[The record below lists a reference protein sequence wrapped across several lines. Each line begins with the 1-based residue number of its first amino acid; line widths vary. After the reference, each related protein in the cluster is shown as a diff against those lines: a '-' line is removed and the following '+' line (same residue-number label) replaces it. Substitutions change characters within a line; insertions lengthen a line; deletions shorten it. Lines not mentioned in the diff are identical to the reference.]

1 MQNKRK
7 LTEDEKIK
15 RDAIVKAMIGSNKRG
30 LVQRYG
36 KNAEKIAYDR
46 ANKIVAQQS
55 ESMNTKLKELVRK
68 SLANEEAEFSK
79 KHDDNPA
86 LKGKQKDLPDKLQK
100 AIINKSG
107 NLDEGFL
114 DRVKAK
120 VKGASTFVGTGLSNV
135 GKAFM
140 GKELKDPKLAAGMAK
155 LGQKAKT
162 LEKGLNDVI
171 NDVNIL
177 FPPTKLKEVP
187 QLEKIISYYGSL
199 LNQAKKINAE
209 IAKGDLSSLE
219 KSSSTISTT
228 PATKP
233 APSTAPA
240 KSAPSTAPAKS
251 KTTKSKAPEL
261 KTKSGSYVKDGV
273 AYNKDGKKLTGNVA
287 KQVIAA
293 IDKMK
298 KSVAEYIIASKH
310 GIVNEDLD
318 LGHEDNE
325 PHMLKADLYRIGK
338 YAMELYKMV
347 GQFEGKQEVDFPHWW
362 QAKIIQAKSCLV
374 SAKHYLDFEI
384 KEPQIDAMVD
394 VASEEG
400 AIDEKLKPSMGAGAY
415 VDDFRKSDAPQFK
428 GKSKA
433 KKNKMAVAA
442 YLSAKDKIKE
452 AILAKLQESKGEY
465 AKIEKQIADLKSKGK
480 NAGDAEMQKL
490 IKRRAELEKSKK

>member
-177 FPPTKLKEVP
+177 FPPTKLKEIP

-219 KSSSTISTT
+219 KSSNTISTT
-228 PATKP
+228 PATK
-233 APSTAPA
+233 
-240 KSAPSTAPAKS
+240 SAPSTASTKS

-318 LGHEDNE
+318 LGHEDDE
-325 PHMLKADLYRIGK
+325 PHMIKGELYQIGK
-338 YAMELYKMV
+338 YAMIMYHLV
-347 GQFEGKQEVDFPHWW
+347 DQFEGKGEVDFPAWW
-362 QAKIIQAKSCLV
+362 QSKITSAKTMLSG
-374 SAKHYLDFEI
+374 AKHYLEFELN
-384 KEPQIDAMVD
+384 EPQVDAVVNSFFDDEESFNDDENMMGEGEMTSSQIKKRGEIYDALVD
-394 VASEEG
+394 KGMDSET
-400 AIDEKLKPSMGAGAY
+400 AGRIAT
-415 VDDFRKSDAPQFK
+415 
-428 GKSKA
+428 SKA
-433 KKNKMAVAA
+433 K
-442 YLSAKDKIKE
+442 
-452 AILAKLQESKGEY
+452 ESK
-465 AKIEKQIADLKSKGK
+465 
-480 NAGDAEMQKL
+480 
-490 IKRRAELEKSKK
+490 

>member
-228 PATKP
+228 P
-233 APSTAPA
+233 ST

-318 LGHEDNE
+318 LGHEDDE
-325 PHMLKADLYRIGK
+325 PHMIKGELYQIGK
-338 YAMELYKMV
+338 YAMIMYHLV
-347 GQFEGKQEVDFPHWW
+347 DQFEGKGEVDFPAWW
-362 QAKIIQAKSCLV
+362 QSKITSAKTMLSG
-374 SAKHYLDFEI
+374 AKHYLEFELN
-384 KEPQIDAMVD
+384 EPQVDAVVNSFFDDEESFNDDENMMGEGEMTSSQIKKRGEIYDALVD
-394 VASEEG
+394 KGMDSET
-400 AIDEKLKPSMGAGAY
+400 AGRIAT
-415 VDDFRKSDAPQFK
+415 
-428 GKSKA
+428 SKA
-433 KKNKMAVAA
+433 K
-442 YLSAKDKIKE
+442 
-452 AILAKLQESKGEY
+452 ESK
-465 AKIEKQIADLKSKGK
+465 
-480 NAGDAEMQKL
+480 
-490 IKRRAELEKSKK
+490 

>member
-177 FPPTKLKEVP
+177 FPPTKLKEIP

-240 KSAPSTAPAKS
+240 KSAPSTASTKP
-251 KTTKSKAPEL
+251 KTTTSKAPEL

-318 LGHEDNE
+318 LGHEDDE
-325 PHMLKADLYRIGK
+325 PHMIKGELYQIGK
-338 YAMELYKMV
+338 YAMIMYHLV
-347 GQFEGKQEVDFPHWW
+347 DQFEGKGEVDFPAWW
-362 QAKIIQAKSCLV
+362 QSKITSAKTMLSG
-374 SAKHYLDFEI
+374 AKHYLEFELN
-384 KEPQIDAMVD
+384 EPQVDAVVNSFFDDEESFNDDENMMGEGEMTSSQIKKRGEIYDALVD
-394 VASEEG
+394 KGMDSET
-400 AIDEKLKPSMGAGAY
+400 AGRIAT
-415 VDDFRKSDAPQFK
+415 
-428 GKSKA
+428 SKA
-433 KKNKMAVAA
+433 K
-442 YLSAKDKIKE
+442 
-452 AILAKLQESKGEY
+452 ESK
-465 AKIEKQIADLKSKGK
+465 
-480 NAGDAEMQKL
+480 
-490 IKRRAELEKSKK
+490 